1 MKKQVK
7 IAIGAVVVLGFAG
20 LVATRMMKPQEEIQT
35 KGLPAVT
42 LTTATTGDIEQT
54 TSLMGTV
61 QPSDTYYI
69 TPKVAGE
76 LVEIYVQNGQSVE
89 AGAAIAKID
98 NQKQIDAAKSQM
110 EAANASVQA
119 ASQQAAT
126 AQDAVNR
133 MTPLY
138 ESGDISVQ
146 SYNQTANS
154 AKAAASQVK
163 AAQAQASS
171 AKLNYETQVEYS
183 TVTAPAAGV
192 VQNQNMTLH
201 SMVSQSSQLCVI
213 TGMGAKVVKFNVTE
227 DVLQNLTLG
236 QAVTVEKNGTSY
248 TGTITKLSQL
258 VDPQS
263 GLFPVEAML
272 SGADA
277 LSDGSSTKLSL
288 VAAKADHALLVPV
301 DAVYYSGGNPY
312 VYTYENG
319 TVKRVFITTG
329 ISDDQNYEVTDGL
342 DGTEKIVNSWTDD
355 IYDGAEV
362 RIVDENGQV
371 IKDTSSTSVE
381 TTEETGAA
389 NEN

>member
-7 IAIGAVVVLGFAG
+7 LAIGAVIVLGFAG
-20 LVATRMMKPQEEIQT
+20 LVATRMMKPQEEMQT

-42 LTTATTGDIEQT
+42 LTTATEGSIEQT
-54 TSLMGTV
+54 TALMGTV

-89 AGAAIAKID
+89 EGAPIAKID

-154 AKAAASQVK
+154 AKAAASQVDAAK
-163 AAQAQASS
+163 AQAAS
-171 AKLNYETQVEYS
+171 AKLNYETQVEFA

-201 SMVSQSSQLCVI
+201 GMVSQSSQLCVI
-213 TGMGAKVVKFNVTE
+213 TGTGAKVVKFNVTE

-236 QAVTVEKNGTSY
+236 QTVTVEKNGSSY
-248 TGTITKLSQL
+248 SGTVTKLTKL

-263 GLFPVEAML
+263 GLFPVEATL

-319 TVKRVFITTG
+319 LVKRVFITTG
-329 ISDDQNYEVTDGL
+329 ISDDQYYEVTDGL
-342 DGTEKIVNSWTDD
+342 DGTEQIVNSWTDD

-362 RIVDENGQV
+362 RIVDANGQTTE
-371 IKDTSSTSVE
+371 DASTGAE
-381 TTEETGAA
+381 TEETHAA
-389 NEN
+389 D

>member
-7 IAIGAVVVLGFAG
+7 IAIGAVIVLGFAG
-20 LVATRMMKPQEEIQT
+20 LVATRMMKPQEEMQT

-42 LTTATTGDIEQT
+42 LTTATEGGIEQT
-54 TSLMGTV
+54 TALMGTV

-89 AGAAIAKID
+89 EGAPIAKID

-154 AKAAASQVK
+154 AKAAASQVDAAK
-163 AAQAQASS
+163 AQAAS
-171 AKLNYETQVEYS
+171 AKLNYETQVEFA

-201 SMVSQSSQLCVI
+201 GMVSQSSQLCVI
-213 TGMGAKVVKFNVTE
+213 TGTGAKVVKFNVTE

-236 QAVTVEKNGTSY
+236 QTVTVEKNGSSY
-248 TGTITKLSQL
+248 SGTVTKLTKL

-263 GLFPVEAML
+263 GLFPVEATL

-319 TVKRVFITTG
+319 LVKRVFITTG
-329 ISDDQNYEVTDGL
+329 ISDDQYYEVTDGL
-342 DGTEKIVNSWTDD
+342 DGTEQIVNSWTDD

-362 RIVDENGQV
+362 RIVDANGQTTE
-371 IKDTSSTSVE
+371 DASTGAE
-381 TTEETGAA
+381 TEETHAA
-389 NEN
+389 D

>member
-7 IAIGAVVVLGFAG
+7 IAIGAVIVLGFAG
-20 LVATRMMKPQEEIQT
+20 LVATRMMKPQEEMQT

-42 LTTATTGDIEQT
+42 LTTATEGGIEQT
-54 TSLMGTV
+54 TALMGTV

-89 AGAAIAKID
+89 EGAPIAKID

-154 AKAAASQVK
+154 AKAAASQVDAAK
-163 AAQAQASS
+163 AQAAS
-171 AKLNYETQVEYS
+171 AKLNYETQVEFA

-201 SMVSQSSQLCVI
+201 GMVSQSSQLCVI
-213 TGMGAKVVKFNVTE
+213 TGTGAKVVKFNVTE

-236 QAVTVEKNGTSY
+236 QTVTVEKNGSSY
-248 TGTITKLSQL
+248 SGTVTKLTKL

-263 GLFPVEAML
+263 GLFPVEATL

-319 TVKRVFITTG
+319 LVKRVFITTG
-329 ISDDQNYEVTDGL
+329 ISDDQYYEVTDGL
-342 DGTEKIVNSWTDD
+342 DGTEQIVNSWTDD

-362 RIVDENGQV
+362 RIVDANGQT
-371 IKDTSSTSVE
+371 IEDASTGAE
-381 TTEETGAA
+381 TEETHAA
-389 NEN
+389 D

>member
-7 IAIGAVVVLGFAG
+7 IAIGAVIVFGFAG
-20 LVATRMMKPQEEIQT
+20 LVATRMMKPQEEMQT

-42 LTTATTGDIEQT
+42 LTTATEGSIEQT
-54 TSLMGTV
+54 TALMGTV

-89 AGAAIAKID
+89 EGAPIAKID

-154 AKAAASQVK
+154 AKAAASQVDAAK
-163 AAQAQASS
+163 AQAAS
-171 AKLNYETQVEYS
+171 AKLNYETQVEFA

-201 SMVSQSSQLCVI
+201 GMVSQSSQLCVI
-213 TGMGAKVVKFNVTE
+213 TGTGAKVVKFNVTE
-227 DVLQNLTLG
+227 DVLQNLTMG
-236 QAVTVEKNGTSY
+236 QTVTVEKNGTSY
-248 TGTITKLSQL
+248 SGTITKLTKL

-263 GLFPVEAML
+263 GLFPVEATL
-272 SGADA
+272 SGAGA

-319 TVKRVFITTG
+319 LVKRVFITTG
-329 ISDDQNYEVTDGL
+329 ISDDQYYEVTDGL
-342 DGTEKIVNSWTDD
+342 DGTEQIVNSWTDD

-362 RIVDENGQV
+362 RIVDANGQT
-371 IKDTSSTSVE
+371 IEDASTGAE
-381 TTEETGAA
+381 TEETHAA
-389 NEN
+389 D

>member
-1 MKKQVK
+1 MKKQIK

-42 LTTATTGDIEQT
+42 LTTATEGSIEQT

-61 QPSDTYYI
+61 EPSDTYYI

-89 AGAAIAKID
+89 AGAPIAKID
-98 NQKQIDAAKSQM
+98 NQKQIDAAKSQL

-154 AKAAASQVK
+154 AKAAASQVDAAK
-163 AAQAQASS
+163 AQAAS
-171 AKLNYETQVEYS
+171 AKLNYESQVEFA

-201 SMVSQSSQLCVI
+201 GMVSQSSQLCVI
-213 TGMGAKVVKFNVTE
+213 TGTGAKLVKFNVTE

-236 QAVTVEKNGTSY
+236 QTVTVEKNGSSY
-248 TGTITKLSQL
+248 SGTVTKLTKL

-263 GLFPVEAML
+263 GLFPVEATL

-288 VAAKADHALLVPV
+288 VAAKADHSLLVPV

-319 TVKRVFITTG
+319 VVKRVFITTG
-329 ISDDQNYEVTDGL
+329 ISDDQNVEVTDGL
-342 DGTEKIVNSWTDD
+342 DGTEQIVNSWTDD

-362 RIVDENGQV
+362 RIADANGQTTG
-371 IKDTSSTSVE
+371 DTSTGAE
-381 TTEETGAA
+381 TTETSAA
-389 NEN
+389 D

>member
-7 IAIGAVVVLGFAG
+7 IAIGAVIVLGFSG
-20 LVATRMMKPQEEIQT
+20 LVATRMMKPQEEMQT

-42 LTTATTGDIEQT
+42 LTTATEGSIEQT
-54 TSLMGTV
+54 TALMGTV

-89 AGAAIAKID
+89 AGAPIAKID

-154 AKAAASQVK
+154 AKAAASQVDAAK
-163 AAQAQASS
+163 AQAAS
-171 AKLNYETQVEYS
+171 AKLNYETQVEFA

-201 SMVSQSSQLCVI
+201 GMVSQSSQLCVI
-213 TGMGAKVVKFNVTE
+213 TGTGAKVVKFNVTE
-227 DVLQNLTLG
+227 DVLQNLTMG
-236 QAVTVEKNGTSY
+236 QTVTVEKNGTSY
-248 TGTITKLSQL
+248 SGTITKLTKL

-263 GLFPVEAML
+263 GLFPVEATL
-272 SGADA
+272 SGAGA

-319 TVKRVFITTG
+319 LVKRVFITTG
-329 ISDDQNYEVTDGL
+329 ISDDQYYEVTDGL
-342 DGTEKIVNSWTDD
+342 DGTEQIVNSWTDD

-362 RIVDENGQV
+362 RIVDADGQTTE
-371 IKDTSSTSVE
+371 DASTGAE
-381 TTEETGAA
+381 TEETHAA
-389 NEN
+389 D

>member
-7 IAIGAVVVLGFAG
+7 IAIGAVIVLGFAG
-20 LVATRMMKPQEEIQT
+20 LVATRMMKPQEEMQT

-42 LTTATTGDIEQT
+42 LTTATEGSIEQT
-54 TSLMGTV
+54 TALMGTV

-76 LVEIYVQNGQSVE
+76 LVEIYVQNGQSVGE
-89 AGAAIAKID
+89 GAPIAKID

-154 AKAAASQVK
+154 AKAAASQVDAAK
-163 AAQAQASS
+163 AQAAS
-171 AKLNYETQVEYS
+171 AKLNYETQVEFA

-201 SMVSQSSQLCVI
+201 GMVSQSSQLCVI
-213 TGMGAKVVKFNVTE
+213 TGTGAKVVKFNVTE
-227 DVLQNLTLG
+227 DVLQNLTMG
-236 QAVTVEKNGTSY
+236 QTVTVEKNGTSY
-248 TGTITKLSQL
+248 SGTITKLTKL

-263 GLFPVEAML
+263 GLFPVEATL
-272 SGADA
+272 SGAGA

-319 TVKRVFITTG
+319 LVKRVFITTG
-329 ISDDQNYEVTDGL
+329 ISDGQHYEVTDGL
-342 DGTEKIVNSWTDD
+342 DGTEQIVNSWTDD

-362 RIVDENGQV
+362 RIVDADGQTTE
-371 IKDTSSTSVE
+371 DASTGAE
-381 TTEETGAA
+381 TEETHAA
-389 NEN
+389 D

>member
-7 IAIGAVVVLGFAG
+7 IAIGAVIVLGFAG
-20 LVATRMMKPQEEIQT
+20 LVATRMMKPQEEMQT

-42 LTTATTGDIEQT
+42 LTTATEGSIEQT
-54 TSLMGTV
+54 TALMGTV

-89 AGAAIAKID
+89 EGAPIAKID

-154 AKAAASQVK
+154 AKAAASQVDAAK
-163 AAQAQASS
+163 AQAAS
-171 AKLNYETQVEYS
+171 AKLNYETQVEFA

-201 SMVSQSSQLCVI
+201 GMVSQSSQLCVI
-213 TGMGAKVVKFNVTE
+213 TGTGAKVVKFNATE
-227 DVLQNLTLG
+227 DVLQNLTMG
-236 QAVTVEKNGTSY
+236 QTVTVEKNGTSY
-248 TGTITKLSQL
+248 SGTITKLTKL

-263 GLFPVEAML
+263 GLFPVEATL

-319 TVKRVFITTG
+319 LVKRVFITTG
-329 ISDDQNYEVTDGL
+329 ISDDQYYEVTDGL
-342 DGTEKIVNSWTDD
+342 DGTEQIVNSWTDD

-362 RIVDENGQV
+362 RIMNADGQ
-371 IKDTSSTSVE
+371 TTEGASTGAE
-381 TTEETGAA
+381 TEETHAA
-389 NEN
+389 D

>member
-1 MKKQVK
+1 MKKQIK

-42 LTTATTGDIEQT
+42 LTTATEGSIEQT

-89 AGAAIAKID
+89 AGAPIAKID

-119 ASQQAAT
+119 ASQQSAT

-154 AKAAASQVK
+154 AKAAASQVDAAK
-163 AAQAQASS
+163 AQAAS
-171 AKLNYETQVEYS
+171 AKLNYESQVEFA

-201 SMVSQSSQLCVI
+201 GMVSQSSQLCVI
-213 TGMGAKVVKFNVTE
+213 TGTGAKVVKFNVTE
-227 DVLQNLTLG
+227 EVLQNLTLG
-236 QAVTVEKNGTSY
+236 QTVTVEKNGSSY
-248 TGTITKLSQL
+248 SGTVTKLTKL

-263 GLFPVEAML
+263 GLFPVEATL

-288 VAAKADHALLVPV
+288 VAAKADHTLLVPV

-319 TVKRVFITTG
+319 VVKRVFITTG
-329 ISDDQNYEVTDGL
+329 ISDDQNVEVTDGL
-342 DGTEKIVNSWTDD
+342 DGTEQIVNSWTDD

-362 RIVDENGQV
+362 RIADANGQTTG
-371 IKDTSSTSVE
+371 DTSADAE
-381 TTEETGAA
+381 TTETSAA
-389 NEN
+389 N

>member
-7 IAIGAVVVLGFAG
+7 IAIGAVIVLGFAG
-20 LVATRMMKPQEEIQT
+20 LVATRMLKPQEEIQT

-42 LTTATTGDIEQT
+42 LTTATEGSIEQT
-54 TSLMGTV
+54 TALMGTV

-89 AGAAIAKID
+89 EGAPIAKID

-154 AKAAASQVK
+154 AKAAASQVDAAK
-163 AAQAQASS
+163 AQAAS
-171 AKLNYETQVEYS
+171 AKLNYETQVEFA

-201 SMVSQSSQLCVI
+201 GMVSQSSQLCVI
-213 TGMGAKVVKFNVTE
+213 TGTGAKVVKFNVTE
-227 DVLQNLTLG
+227 DVLQNLTMG
-236 QAVTVEKNGTSY
+236 QTVTVEKNGTSY
-248 TGTITKLSQL
+248 SGTITKLTKL

-263 GLFPVEAML
+263 GLFPVEATL
-272 SGADA
+272 SGAEA

-319 TVKRVFITTG
+319 LVKRVFITTG
-329 ISDDQNYEVTDGL
+329 ISDDQHYEVTDGL
-342 DGTEKIVNSWTDD
+342 DGTEQIVNSWTDD

-362 RIVDENGQV
+362 RIVDENGLT
-371 IKDTSSTSVE
+371 IEAASSTDTE
-381 TTEETGAA
+381 TTETSAA
-389 NEN
+389 D

>member
-7 IAIGAVVVLGFAG
+7 IAIGAVIVLGFAG
-20 LVATRMMKPQEEIQT
+20 LVATRMMKPQEEMQT

-42 LTTATTGDIEQT
+42 LTTATEGSIEQT
-54 TSLMGTV
+54 TALMGTV

-89 AGAAIAKID
+89 EGAPIAKID

-154 AKAAASQVK
+154 AKAAASQVDAAK
-163 AAQAQASS
+163 AQAAS
-171 AKLNYETQVEYS
+171 AKLNYETQVEFA

-201 SMVSQSSQLCVI
+201 GMVSQSSQLCVI
-213 TGMGAKVVKFNVTE
+213 TGTGAKVVKFNVTE
-227 DVLQNLTLG
+227 DVLQNLTMG
-236 QAVTVEKNGTSY
+236 QTVTVEKNGTSY
-248 TGTITKLSQL
+248 SGTITKLTKL

-263 GLFPVEAML
+263 GLFPVEATL
-272 SGADA
+272 SGAGA

-319 TVKRVFITTG
+319 LVKRVFITTG
-329 ISDDQNYEVTDGL
+329 ISDDQYYEVTDGL
-342 DGTEKIVNSWTDD
+342 DGTEQIVNSWTDD

-362 RIVDENGQV
+362 RIVDADGQTTE
-371 IKDTSSTSVE
+371 DASTGAE
-381 TTEETGAA
+381 TEETHAA
-389 NEN
+389 D

>member
-1 MKKQVK
+1 MKKQIK

-35 KGLPAVT
+35 KGLSAVT
-42 LTTATTGDIEQT
+42 LTTATEGSIEQT

-89 AGAAIAKID
+89 EGAPIAKID

-154 AKAAASQVK
+154 AKAAASQVDAAK
-163 AAQAQASS
+163 AQAAS
-171 AKLNYETQVEYS
+171 AKLNYESQVEFA

-201 SMVSQSSQLCVI
+201 GMVSQSSQLCVI
-213 TGMGAKVVKFNVTE
+213 TGTGAKVVKFNVTE
-227 DVLQNLTLG
+227 DVLQNLTMG
-236 QAVTVEKNGTSY
+236 QTVTVEKNGSSY
-248 TGTITKLSQL
+248 SGTVTKLTKL

-263 GLFPVEAML
+263 GLFPVEATL

-288 VAAKADHALLVPV
+288 VAAQADHALLVPV

-312 VYTYENG
+312 VYTYADG
-319 TVKRVFITTG
+319 VVKRVFITTG
-329 ISDDQNYEVTDGL
+329 ISDDQYYEVTGGL
-342 DGTEKIVNSWTDD
+342 DGTEQIVNSWTDD

-362 RIVDENGQV
+362 RIADANGQTTG
-371 IKDTSSTSVE
+371 DTSADAE
-381 TTEETGAA
+381 TTETSAA
-389 NEN
+389 N

>member
-7 IAIGAVVVLGFAG
+7 IAIGAVIVLGFAG
-20 LVATRMMKPQEEIQT
+20 LVATRMMKPQEEMQT

-42 LTTATTGDIEQT
+42 LTTATEGSIEQT
-54 TSLMGTV
+54 TALMGTV

-89 AGAAIAKID
+89 EGAPIAKID
-98 NQKQIDAAKSQM
+98 NQKQIDAAKAQM

-154 AKAAASQVK
+154 AKAAASQVDAAK
-163 AAQAQASS
+163 AQAAS
-171 AKLNYETQVEYS
+171 ATLNYESQVEFA

-201 SMVSQSSQLCVI
+201 GMVSQSSQLCVI
-213 TGMGAKVVKFNVTE
+213 TGTGAKVVKFNVTE

-236 QAVTVEKNGTSY
+236 QTVTVEKNGSSY
-248 TGTITKLSQL
+248 SGTVTKLTKL

-263 GLFPVEAML
+263 GLFPVEATL
-272 SGADA
+272 SGAGA

-319 TVKRVFITTG
+319 VVKRVFITTG
-329 ISDDQNYEVTDGL
+329 ISDDQYYEVTDGL
-342 DGTEKIVNSWTDD
+342 DGTEQIVNSWTDD

-362 RIVDENGQV
+362 RIVDENGQT
-371 IKDTSSTSVE
+371 IEAASSTDTE
-381 TTEETGAA
+381 TTETSAA
-389 NEN
+389 D

>member
-7 IAIGAVVVLGFAG
+7 IAIGAVIVLGFAG
-20 LVATRMMKPQEEIQT
+20 LVATRMMKPQEEMQT

-42 LTTATTGDIEQT
+42 LTTATEGSIEQT
-54 TSLMGTV
+54 TALMGTV

-89 AGAAIAKID
+89 EGAPIAKID

-154 AKAAASQVK
+154 AKAAASQVDAAK
-163 AAQAQASS
+163 AQAAS
-171 AKLNYETQVEYS
+171 AKLNYETQVEFA

-201 SMVSQSSQLCVI
+201 GMVSQSSQLCVI
-213 TGMGAKVVKFNVTE
+213 TGTGAKVVKFNVTE
-227 DVLQNLTLG
+227 DVLQNLTMG
-236 QAVTVEKNGTSY
+236 QTVTVEKNGTSY
-248 TGTITKLSQL
+248 SGTITKLTKL

-263 GLFPVEAML
+263 GLFPVEATL
-272 SGADA
+272 AGADA
-277 LSDGSSTKLSL
+277 LSDGCSTKLSL

-319 TVKRVFITTG
+319 VVKRVFITIG
-329 ISDDQNYEVTDGL
+329 ISDDQHYEVTGGL
-342 DGTEKIVNSWTDD
+342 DGTEQIVNSWTDD

-362 RIVDENGQV
+362 RIADEDGQTTE
-371 IKDTSSTSVE
+371 DASADAE
-381 TTEETGAA
+381 TTATSAA
-389 NEN
+389 D

>member
-1 MKKQVK
+1 MKKQLK

-42 LTTATTGDIEQT
+42 LTTATEGSIEQT

-61 QPSDTYYI
+61 EPSDTYYI

-89 AGAAIAKID
+89 AGAPIAKID
-98 NQKQIDAAKSQM
+98 NQKQIDAAKSQL

-154 AKAAASQVK
+154 AKAAASQVDAAK
-163 AAQAQASS
+163 AQAAS
-171 AKLNYETQVEYS
+171 AKLNYESQVEFA

-201 SMVSQSSQLCVI
+201 GMVSQSSQLCVI
-213 TGMGAKVVKFNVTE
+213 TGTGAKVVKFNVTE

-236 QAVTVEKNGTSY
+236 QTVTVEKNGSSY
-248 TGTITKLSQL
+248 SGTVTKLTKL

-263 GLFPVEAML
+263 GLFPVEATL

-288 VAAKADHALLVPV
+288 VAAKADHTLLVPV

-319 TVKRVFITTG
+319 TVKCVFITTG
-329 ISDDQNYEVTDGL
+329 ISDDQNVEVTDGL
-342 DGTEKIVNSWTDD
+342 DGTEQIVNSWTDD

-362 RIVDENGQV
+362 RIADANGQTTV
-371 IKDTSSTSVE
+371 DASTGAE
-381 TTEETGAA
+381 TTETSAADET
-389 NEN
+389 

>member
-42 LTTATTGDIEQT
+42 LTTATEGSIEQT

-61 QPSDTYYI
+61 EPSDTYYI

-89 AGAAIAKID
+89 AGAPIAKID

-154 AKAAASQVK
+154 AKAAASQVDAAK
-163 AAQAQASS
+163 AQAAS
-171 AKLNYETQVEYS
+171 AKLNYETQVEFA

-201 SMVSQSSQLCVI
+201 GMVSQSSQLCVI
-213 TGMGAKVVKFNVTE
+213 TGTGAKLVKFNVTE

-236 QAVTVEKNGTSY
+236 QTVTVEKNGSSY
-248 TGTITKLSQL
+248 SGTVTKLTKL

-263 GLFPVEAML
+263 GLFPVEATL

-288 VAAKADHALLVPV
+288 VAAKADHTLLVPV

-319 TVKRVFITTG
+319 VVKRVFITTG

-342 DGTEKIVNSWTDD
+342 DGTEQIVNSWTDD

-362 RIVDENGQV
+362 RIADADSQTSGDAST
-371 IKDTSSTSVE
+371 DTA
-381 TTEETGAA
+381 TTETSAA
-389 NEN
+389 D

>member
-7 IAIGAVVVLGFAG
+7 IAIAAVIVLGFAG
-20 LVATRMMKPQEEIQT
+20 LVATRMMKPQEEMQT

-42 LTTATTGDIEQT
+42 LTTATEGSIEQT
-54 TSLMGTV
+54 TALMGTV

-89 AGAAIAKID
+89 EGAPIAKID

-154 AKAAASQVK
+154 AKAAASQVDAAK
-163 AAQAQASS
+163 AQAAS
-171 AKLNYETQVEYS
+171 AKLNYETQVEFA

-201 SMVSQSSQLCVI
+201 GMVSQSSQLCVI
-213 TGMGAKVVKFNVTE
+213 TGTGAKVVKFNVTE
-227 DVLQNLTLG
+227 DVLQNLTMG
-236 QAVTVEKNGTSY
+236 QTVTVEKNGTSY
-248 TGTITKLSQL
+248 SGTITNLTKL

-263 GLFPVEAML
+263 GLFPVEATL
-272 SGADA
+272 SGAGA

-319 TVKRVFITTG
+319 LVKRVFITTG
-329 ISDDQNYEVTDGL
+329 ISDDQYYEVTDGL
-342 DGTEKIVNSWTDD
+342 DGTEQIVNSWTDD

-362 RIVDENGQV
+362 RIVDADGQTTENA
-371 IKDTSSTSVE
+371 STGAE
-381 TTEETGAA
+381 TEETHAA
-389 NEN
+389 D

>member
-1 MKKQVK
+1 MKKQIK

-42 LTTATTGDIEQT
+42 LTTATEGSIEQT

-61 QPSDTYYI
+61 EPSDTYYI

-89 AGAAIAKID
+89 AGAPIAKID
-98 NQKQIDAAKSQM
+98 NQKQIDAAKSQL

-154 AKAAASQVK
+154 AKAAASQVDAAK
-163 AAQAQASS
+163 AQAAS
-171 AKLNYETQVEYS
+171 AKLNYETQVEFA

-201 SMVSQSSQLCVI
+201 GMVSQSSQLCVI
-213 TGMGAKVVKFNVTE
+213 TGTGAKLVKFNVTE
-227 DVLQNLTLG
+227 DILQNLTLG
-236 QAVTVEKNGTSY
+236 QTVTVEKNGSSY
-248 TGTITKLSQL
+248 SGTVTKLTKL

-263 GLFPVEAML
+263 GLFPVEATL

-288 VAAKADHALLVPV
+288 VAAKADHTLLVPV
-301 DAVYYSGGNPY
+301 NAVYYSGGNPY

-319 TVKRVFITTG
+319 VVKRVFITTG
-329 ISDDQNYEVTDGL
+329 ISDDQNVEVTDGL
-342 DGTEKIVNSWTDD
+342 DGTEQIVNSWTDD

-362 RIVDENGQV
+362 RIADANGQTTG
-371 IKDTSSTSVE
+371 DTSTDTE
-381 TTEETGAA
+381 TTETSAA
-389 NEN
+389 D

>member
-1 MKKQVK
+1 MKKQIK

-42 LTTATTGDIEQT
+42 LTTATEGSIEQT

-61 QPSDTYYI
+61 EPSDTYYI

-89 AGAAIAKID
+89 AGAPIAKID
-98 NQKQIDAAKSQM
+98 NQKQIDAAKSQL

-154 AKAAASQVK
+154 AKAAASQVDAAK
-163 AAQAQASS
+163 AQAAS
-171 AKLNYETQVEYS
+171 AKLNYETQMEFA

-201 SMVSQSSQLCVI
+201 GMVSQSSQLCVI
-213 TGMGAKVVKFNVTE
+213 TGTGAKIVKFNVTE

-236 QAVTVEKNGTSY
+236 QTVTVEKNGSSY
-248 TGTITKLSQL
+248 SGTVTKLTKL

-263 GLFPVEAML
+263 GLFPVEATL
-272 SGADA
+272 SGADV

-288 VAAKADHALLVPV
+288 VAAKADHTLLVPV

-319 TVKRVFITTG
+319 VVKRVFITTG
-329 ISDDQNYEVTDGL
+329 ISDDQNVEVTDGL
-342 DGTEKIVNSWTDD
+342 DGTEQIVNSWTDD

-362 RIVDENGQV
+362 RIADADGQ
-371 IKDTSSTSVE
+371 TTGEASTE
-381 TTEETGAA
+381 AATTETSAA
-389 NEN
+389 D

>member
-7 IAIGAVVVLGFAG
+7 IAIAAVVVLGFAG
-20 LVATRMMKPQEEIQT
+20 LVATRMMKPQEEMQT

-42 LTTATTGDIEQT
+42 LTTATEGSIEQT
-54 TSLMGTV
+54 TALMGTV

-89 AGAAIAKID
+89 EGAPIAKID

-154 AKAAASQVK
+154 AKAAASQVDAAK
-163 AAQAQASS
+163 AQAAS
-171 AKLNYETQVEYS
+171 AKLNYESQVEFA

-201 SMVSQSSQLCVI
+201 GMVSQSSQLCVI
-213 TGMGAKVVKFNVTE
+213 TGTGAKVVKFNVTE
-227 DVLQNLTLG
+227 DVLQNLTMG
-236 QAVTVEKNGTSY
+236 QTVTVEKNGTSY
-248 TGTITKLSQL
+248 SGTITKLTKL

-263 GLFPVEAML
+263 GLFPVEATL
-272 SGADA
+272 SGAEA

-319 TVKRVFITTG
+319 LVKRVFITTG
-329 ISDDQNYEVTDGL
+329 ISDDQYYEVTDGL
-342 DGTEKIVNSWTDD
+342 DGTEQIVNSWTDD

-362 RIVDENGQV
+362 RIVDADGQTTE
-371 IKDTSSTSVE
+371 DASTGAE
-381 TTEETGAA
+381 TEETHAA
-389 NEN
+389 D

>member
-7 IAIGAVVVLGFAG
+7 IAIAAVIVLGFAG
-20 LVATRMMKPQEEIQT
+20 LVATRMMKPQEEMQT

-42 LTTATTGDIEQT
+42 LTTATEGSIEQT
-54 TSLMGTV
+54 TALMGTV

-89 AGAAIAKID
+89 EGEPIAKID

-154 AKAAASQVK
+154 AKAAASQVDAAK
-163 AAQAQASS
+163 AQAAS
-171 AKLNYETQVEYS
+171 AKLNYETQVEFA

-201 SMVSQSSQLCVI
+201 GMVSQSSQLCVI
-213 TGMGAKVVKFNVTE
+213 TGTGAKVVKFNVTE
-227 DVLQNLTLG
+227 DVLQNLTMG
-236 QAVTVEKNGTSY
+236 QTVTVEKNGTSY
-248 TGTITKLSQL
+248 SGTITKLTKLVNDLIGGLLQL
-258 VDPQS
+258 VIVRRGDDRRVGIVRS
-263 GLFPVEAML
+263 RHRRHHTVGLHGDDRVLRAIEGLPPFVRLFLRGHAAVL
-272 SGADA
+272 
-277 LSDGSSTKLSL
+277 LQVRRHT
-288 VAAKADHALLVPV
+288 VAATAHHGHHA
-301 DAVYYSGGNPY
+301 
-312 VYTYENG
+312 
-319 TVKRVFITTG
+319 
-329 ISDDQNYEVTDGL
+329 
-342 DGTEKIVNSWTDD
+342 
-355 IYDGAEV
+355 
-362 RIVDENGQV
+362 
-371 IKDTSSTSVE
+371 
-381 TTEETGAA
+381 
-389 NEN
+389 

>member
-7 IAIGAVVVLGFAG
+7 IAIGAVIVFGFAG
-20 LVATRMMKPQEEIQT
+20 LVATRMMKPQEEMQT

-42 LTTATTGDIEQT
+42 LTTATEGSIEQT
-54 TSLMGTV
+54 TALMGTV

-76 LVEIYVQNGQSVE
+76 LVEIYVQNGQTVE
-89 AGAAIAKID
+89 EGAPIAKID

-154 AKAAASQVK
+154 AKAAASQVDAAK
-163 AAQAQASS
+163 AQAAS
-171 AKLNYETQVEYS
+171 AKLNYETQVEFA

-201 SMVSQSSQLCVI
+201 GMVSQSSQLCVI
-213 TGMGAKVVKFNVTE
+213 TGTGAKVVKFNVTE
-227 DVLQNLTLG
+227 DVLQNLTMG
-236 QAVTVEKNGTSY
+236 QTVTVEKNGTSY
-248 TGTITKLSQL
+248 SGTITKLTKL

-263 GLFPVEAML
+263 GLFPVEATI
-272 SGADA
+272 SGAGA

-319 TVKRVFITTG
+319 LVKRVFITTG
-329 ISDDQNYEVTDGL
+329 ISDDQYYEVTDGL
-342 DGTEKIVNSWTDD
+342 DGTEQIVNSWTDD

-362 RIVDENGQV
+362 RIVDANGQT
-371 IKDTSSTSVE
+371 IEDASTGAE
-381 TTEETGAA
+381 TEETHAA
-389 NEN
+389 D

>member
-7 IAIGAVVVLGFAG
+7 IAIAAVIVLGFAG
-20 LVATRMMKPQEEIQT
+20 LVATRMMKPQEEMQT

-42 LTTATTGDIEQT
+42 LTTATEGSIEQT
-54 TSLMGTV
+54 TALMGTV

-76 LVEIYVQNGQSVE
+76 LVEIYVQNGKSVE
-89 AGAAIAKID
+89 EGAPIAKID

-154 AKAAASQVK
+154 AKAAASQVDAAK
-163 AAQAQASS
+163 AQAAS
-171 AKLNYETQVEYS
+171 AKLNYETQVEFA

-201 SMVSQSSQLCVI
+201 GMVSQSSQLCVI
-213 TGMGAKVVKFNVTE
+213 TGTGAKVVKFNVTE
-227 DVLQNLTLG
+227 DVLQNLTMG
-236 QAVTVEKNGTSY
+236 QTVTVEKNGTSY
-248 TGTITKLSQL
+248 SGTITKLTKL

-263 GLFPVEAML
+263 GLFPVEATL
-272 SGADA
+272 SGAGA

-319 TVKRVFITTG
+319 LVKRVFITTG
-329 ISDDQNYEVTDGL
+329 ISDDQYYEVTDGL
-342 DGTEKIVNSWTDD
+342 DGTEQIVNSWTDD

-362 RIVDENGQV
+362 RIVDADGQTTE
-371 IKDTSSTSVE
+371 DASTGAE
-381 TTEETGAA
+381 TEETHAA
-389 NEN
+389 D

>member
-1 MKKQVK
+1 MKKQIK

-42 LTTATTGDIEQT
+42 LTMATEGSIEQT

-61 QPSDTYYI
+61 EPSDTYYI

-89 AGAAIAKID
+89 AGAPIAKID

-154 AKAAASQVK
+154 AKAAASQVDAAK
-163 AAQAQASS
+163 AQAAS
-171 AKLNYETQVEYS
+171 AKLNYETQVEFA

-201 SMVSQSSQLCVI
+201 GMVSQSSQLCVI
-213 TGMGAKVVKFNVTE
+213 TGTGAKVVKFNVTE

-236 QAVTVEKNGTSY
+236 QTVTVEKNGSSY
-248 TGTITKLSQL
+248 SGTVTKLTKL

-263 GLFPVEAML
+263 GLFPVEATL

-288 VAAKADHALLVPV
+288 VAAKADHTLLVPV

-319 TVKRVFITTG
+319 VVKRVFITTG
-329 ISDDQNYEVTDGL
+329 ISDDQKVEVTDGL
-342 DGTEKIVNSWTDD
+342 DGTEQIVNSWTDD

-362 RIVDENGQV
+362 RIADANGQTTG
-371 IKDTSSTSVE
+371 DTSTGAE
-381 TTEETGAA
+381 TTETSAA
-389 NEN
+389 D

>member
-7 IAIGAVVVLGFAG
+7 IAIGAVIVLGFAG

-42 LTTATTGDIEQT
+42 LTTATEGSIEQT

-61 QPSDTYYI
+61 EPSDTYYI

-89 AGAAIAKID
+89 AGAPIAKID
-98 NQKQIDAAKSQM
+98 NQKQIDAAKSQL

-154 AKAAASQVK
+154 AKAAASQVDAAK
-163 AAQAQASS
+163 AQAAS
-171 AKLNYETQVEYS
+171 AKLNYETQVEFA

-201 SMVSQSSQLCVI
+201 GMVSQSSQLCVI
-213 TGMGAKVVKFNVTE
+213 TGTGAKVVKFNVTE

-236 QAVTVEKNGTSY
+236 QIVTVEKNGSSY
-248 TGTITKLSQL
+248 SGTVTKLTKL

-263 GLFPVEAML
+263 GLFPVEATL

-288 VAAKADHALLVPV
+288 VAAKADHTLLVPV

-319 TVKRVFITTG
+319 VVKRVFITTG
-329 ISDDQNYEVTDGL
+329 ISDDQNVEVTDGL
-342 DGTEKIVNSWTDD
+342 DGTEQIVNSWTDD

-362 RIVDENGQV
+362 RIADANGQ
-371 IKDTSSTSVE
+371 TSGDAS
-381 TTEETGAA
+381 TGAA
-389 NEN
+389 TTETSAAD

>member
-7 IAIGAVVVLGFAG
+7 IAIGAVIVFGFAG
-20 LVATRMMKPQEEIQT
+20 LVATRMMKPQEEMQT

-42 LTTATTGDIEQT
+42 LTTATEGSIEQT
-54 TSLMGTV
+54 TALMGTV

-89 AGAAIAKID
+89 EGAPIAKID

-154 AKAAASQVK
+154 AKAAASQVDAAK
-163 AAQAQASS
+163 AQAAS
-171 AKLNYETQVEYS
+171 AKLNYETQVEFA

-201 SMVSQSSQLCVI
+201 GMVSQSSQLCVI
-213 TGMGAKVVKFNVTE
+213 TGTGAKVVKFNVTE
-227 DVLQNLTLG
+227 DVLQNLTMG
-236 QAVTVEKNGTSY
+236 QTVTVEKNGTSY
-248 TGTITKLSQL
+248 SGTITKLTKL

-263 GLFPVEAML
+263 GLFPVEATL
-272 SGADA
+272 SGAGA

-319 TVKRVFITTG
+319 LVKRVFITTG
-329 ISDDQNYEVTDGL
+329 ISDDQYYEVTDGL
-342 DGTEKIVNSWTDD
+342 DGTEQIVNSWTDD

-362 RIVDENGQV
+362 RIVDANGQTTE
-371 IKDTSSTSVE
+371 DASTGAE
-381 TTEETGAA
+381 TEETHAA
-389 NEN
+389 D

>member
-7 IAIGAVVVLGFAG
+7 IAIGAVIVLGFAG

-42 LTTATTGDIEQT
+42 LTTATEGSIEQM

-89 AGAAIAKID
+89 AGAPIAKID
-98 NQKQIDAAKSQM
+98 NQKQIDAAKSQL

-154 AKAAASQVK
+154 AKAAASQVDAAK
-163 AAQAQASS
+163 AQAAS
-171 AKLNYETQVEYS
+171 AKLNYETQVEFA

-201 SMVSQSSQLCVI
+201 GMVSQSSQLCVI
-213 TGMGAKVVKFNVTE
+213 TGTGAKVVKFNVTE
-227 DVLQNLTLG
+227 EVLQNLTLG
-236 QAVTVEKNGTSY
+236 QTVTVEKNGSSY
-248 TGTITKLSQL
+248 SGTVTKLTKL

-263 GLFPVEAML
+263 GLFPVEATL
-272 SGADA
+272 AGADA

-288 VAAKADHALLVPV
+288 VAAKADHSLLVPV

-319 TVKRVFITTG
+319 VVKRVFITTG
-329 ISDDQNYEVTDGL
+329 ISDDQNVEVTDGL
-342 DGTEKIVNSWTDD
+342 DGTEQIVNSWTDD

-362 RIVDENGQV
+362 RIADENGQA
-371 IKDTSSTSVE
+371 SGGASTGAE
-381 TTEETGAA
+381 TTETSAA
-389 NEN
+389 D

>member
-7 IAIGAVVVLGFAG
+7 IAIAAVVVLGFAG
-20 LVATRMMKPQEEIQT
+20 LVATRMMKPQEEMQT

-42 LTTATTGDIEQT
+42 LTTATEGNIEQT

-154 AKAAASQVK
+154 AKAAASQVDAAK
-163 AAQAQASS
+163 AQAAS
-171 AKLNYETQVEYS
+171 AKLNYETQVEFA

-201 SMVSQSSQLCVI
+201 GMVSQSSQLCVI
-213 TGMGAKVVKFNVTE
+213 TGTGAKVVKFNVTE
-227 DVLQNLTLG
+227 EVLQNLTLG
-236 QAVTVEKNGTSY
+236 QTVTVEKSGSSYSGTV
-248 TGTITKLSQL
+248 TKLSQL

-263 GLFPVEAML
+263 GLFPVEATL

-342 DGTEKIVNSWTDD
+342 DGTEQIVNSWTDD

-362 RIVDENGQV
+362 RIVDENGQT
-371 IKDTSSTSVE
+371 IEDASTTDAAATETS
-381 TTEETGAA
+381 AA
-389 NEN
+389 D

>member
-7 IAIGAVVVLGFAG
+7 IAIGAVIVLGFAG
-20 LVATRMMKPQEEIQT
+20 LVATRMMKPQEEMQT

-42 LTTATTGDIEQT
+42 LTTATEGSIEQT
-54 TSLMGTV
+54 TALMGTV

-89 AGAAIAKID
+89 EGAPIAKID

-154 AKAAASQVK
+154 AKAAASQVDAAK
-163 AAQAQASS
+163 AQAAS
-171 AKLNYETQVEYS
+171 AKLNYETQVEFA

-201 SMVSQSSQLCVI
+201 GLVPQSSQLCVI
-213 TGMGAKVVKFNVTE
+213 TGTGAKVVKFNVTE

-236 QAVTVEKNGTSY
+236 QTVTVEKNGSSY
-248 TGTITKLSQL
+248 SGTVTKLTKL

-263 GLFPVEAML
+263 GLFPVEATL

-319 TVKRVFITTG
+319 LVKRVFITTG
-329 ISDDQNYEVTDGL
+329 ISDDQYYEVTDGL
-342 DGTEKIVNSWTDD
+342 DGTEQIVNSWTDD

-362 RIVDENGQV
+362 RIVDANGQT
-371 IKDTSSTSVE
+371 IEDASTGAE
-381 TTEETGAA
+381 TEETHAA
-389 NEN
+389 D

>member
-7 IAIGAVVVLGFAG
+7 IAIGAVIVLGFAG
-20 LVATRMMKPQEEIQT
+20 LVATRMMKPQEEMQT

-42 LTTATTGDIEQT
+42 LTTATEGSIEQT
-54 TSLMGTV
+54 TALMGTV

-89 AGAAIAKID
+89 EGAPIAKID

-154 AKAAASQVK
+154 AKAAASQVDAAK
-163 AAQAQASS
+163 AQAAS
-171 AKLNYETQVEYS
+171 AKLNYETQVEFA

-201 SMVSQSSQLCVI
+201 GMVSQSSQLCVI
-213 TGMGAKVVKFNVTE
+213 TGTGAKVVKFNVTE

-236 QAVTVEKNGTSY
+236 QTVTVEKNGSSY
-248 TGTITKLSQL
+248 SGTVTKLTKL

-263 GLFPVEAML
+263 GLFPVEATL

-319 TVKRVFITTG
+319 LVKRVFITTG
-329 ISDDQNYEVTDGL
+329 ISDDQYYEVTDGL
-342 DGTEKIVNSWTDD
+342 DGTEQIVNSWTDD

-362 RIVDENGQV
+362 RIVDANGQTTE
-371 IKDTSSTSVE
+371 DASTGAE
-381 TTEETGAA
+381 TEETHAA
-389 NEN
+389 D

>member
-1 MKKQVK
+1 MKKQIK

-42 LTTATTGDIEQT
+42 LTTATEGSIEQT

-61 QPSDTYYI
+61 EPSDTYYI

-89 AGAAIAKID
+89 AGAPIAKID
-98 NQKQIDAAKSQM
+98 NQKQIDAAKSQL

-154 AKAAASQVK
+154 AKAAASQVDAAK
-163 AAQAQASS
+163 AQAAS
-171 AKLNYETQVEYS
+171 AKLNYESQVEFA

-201 SMVSQSSQLCVI
+201 GMVSQSSQLCVI
-213 TGMGAKVVKFNVTE
+213 TGTGAKVVKFNVTE

-236 QAVTVEKNGTSY
+236 QTVTVEKNGSSY
-248 TGTITKLSQL
+248 SGTVTKLTKL

-263 GLFPVEAML
+263 GLFPVEATL

-288 VAAKADHALLVPV
+288 VAAKADHTLLVPV

-319 TVKRVFITTG
+319 VVKRVFITTG
-329 ISDDQNYEVTDGL
+329 ISDDQNVEVTDGL
-342 DGTEKIVNSWTDD
+342 DGTEQIVNSWTDD

-362 RIVDENGQV
+362 RIADANSQTTG
-371 IKDTSSTSVE
+371 DTSTDAE
-381 TTEETGAA
+381 TTETSAA
-389 NEN
+389 D

>member
-1 MKKQVK
+1 MKKQIK

-20 LVATRMMKPQEEIQT
+20 LVATRMLKPQEEIQT
-35 KGLPAVT
+35 KGLPTVT
-42 LTTATTGDIEQT
+42 LTTATEGSIEQT

-89 AGAAIAKID
+89 AGAPIAKID
-98 NQKQIDAAKSQM
+98 NQKQIDAAKSQL

-154 AKAAASQVK
+154 AKAAASQVDAAK
-163 AAQAQASS
+163 AQAAS
-171 AKLNYETQVEYS
+171 AKLNYESQVEFA

-201 SMVSQSSQLCVI
+201 GMVSQSSQLCVI
-213 TGMGAKVVKFNVTE
+213 TGTGAKVVKFNVTE

-236 QAVTVEKNGTSY
+236 QTVTVEKNGSSY
-248 TGTITKLSQL
+248 SGTVTKLTKL

-263 GLFPVEAML
+263 GLFPVEATL

-288 VAAKADHALLVPV
+288 VAAKADHTLLVPV

-319 TVKRVFITTG
+319 VVKRVFITTG
-329 ISDDQNYEVTDGL
+329 ISDDQNVEVTDGL
-342 DGTEKIVNSWTDD
+342 DGTEQIVNSWTDD

-362 RIVDENGQV
+362 RIADANGQTTG
-371 IKDTSSTSVE
+371 DTSTDAA
-381 TTEETGAA
+381 TTETSAA
-389 NEN
+389 D

>member
-7 IAIGAVVVLGFAG
+7 IAIGAVIVLGFAG
-20 LVATRMMKPQEEIQT
+20 LVATRMMKPQEEMQT

-42 LTTATTGDIEQT
+42 LTTATEGNIEQT
-54 TSLMGTV
+54 TALMGTV

-89 AGAAIAKID
+89 EGAPIAKID

-154 AKAAASQVK
+154 AKAAASQVDAAK
-163 AAQAQASS
+163 AQAAS
-171 AKLNYETQVEYS
+171 AKLNYETQVEFA

-201 SMVSQSSQLCVI
+201 GMVSQSSQLCVI
-213 TGMGAKVVKFNVTE
+213 TGTGAKVVKFNVTE

-236 QAVTVEKNGTSY
+236 QTVTVEKNGSSY
-248 TGTITKLSQL
+248 SGTVTKLTKL

-263 GLFPVEAML
+263 GLFPVEATL

-319 TVKRVFITTG
+319 LVKRVFITTG
-329 ISDDQNYEVTDGL
+329 ISDDQYYEVTDGL
-342 DGTEKIVNSWTDD
+342 DGTEQIVNSWTDD

-362 RIVDENGQV
+362 RIVDANGQT
-371 IKDTSSTSVE
+371 IEDASTGAE
-381 TTEETGAA
+381 TEETHAA
-389 NEN
+389 D

>member
-7 IAIGAVVVLGFAG
+7 IAIGAVIVLGFAG
-20 LVATRMMKPQEEIQT
+20 LVATRMMKPQEEMQT

-42 LTTATTGDIEQT
+42 LTTATEGSIEQT
-54 TSLMGTV
+54 TALMGTV

-89 AGAAIAKID
+89 EGAPIAKID

-154 AKAAASQVK
+154 AKAAASQVDAAK
-163 AAQAQASS
+163 AQAAS
-171 AKLNYETQVEYS
+171 AKLNYETQVEFA
-183 TVTAPAAGV
+183 TVTAPAAGA

-201 SMVSQSSQLCVI
+201 GMVSQSSQLCVI
-213 TGMGAKVVKFNVTE
+213 TGTGAKVVKFNVTE

-236 QAVTVEKNGTSY
+236 QTVTVEKNGSSY
-248 TGTITKLSQL
+248 SGTVTKLTKL

-263 GLFPVEAML
+263 GLFPVEATL

-319 TVKRVFITTG
+319 LVKRVFITTG
-329 ISDDQNYEVTDGL
+329 ISDDQYYEVTDGL
-342 DGTEKIVNSWTDD
+342 DGTEQIVNSWTDD

-362 RIVDENGQV
+362 RIVDANGQTTE
-371 IKDTSSTSVE
+371 DASTGAE
-381 TTEETGAA
+381 TEETHAA
-389 NEN
+389 D

>member
-1 MKKQVK
+1 MKKQIK

-42 LTTATTGDIEQT
+42 LTTATEGSIEQT

-89 AGAAIAKID
+89 AGAPIAKID
-98 NQKQIDAAKSQM
+98 NQKQIDAAKSQL

-154 AKAAASQVK
+154 AKAAASQVDAAK
-163 AAQAQASS
+163 AQAAS
-171 AKLNYETQVEYS
+171 AKLNYESQVEFA

-201 SMVSQSSQLCVI
+201 GMVSQSSQLCVI
-213 TGMGAKVVKFNVTE
+213 TGTGAKVVKFNVTE

-236 QAVTVEKNGTSY
+236 QTVTVEKNGSSY
-248 TGTITKLSQL
+248 SGTVTKLTKL

-263 GLFPVEAML
+263 GLFPVEATL

-288 VAAKADHALLVPV
+288 VAAKADHTLLVPV

-319 TVKRVFITTG
+319 VVKRVFITTG

-342 DGTEKIVNSWTDD
+342 DGTEQIVNSWTDD

-362 RIVDENGQV
+362 RIADADGQ
-371 IKDTSSTSVE
+371 TTGEASTE
-381 TTEETGAA
+381 AGTTETSAA
-389 NEN
+389 D

>member
-42 LTTATTGDIEQT
+42 LTTATEGSIEQT

-61 QPSDTYYI
+61 EPSDTYYI

-89 AGAAIAKID
+89 AGAPIAKID

-154 AKAAASQVK
+154 AKAAASQVDAAK
-163 AAQAQASS
+163 AQAAS
-171 AKLNYETQVEYS
+171 AKLNYETQVEFA

-201 SMVSQSSQLCVI
+201 GMVSQSSQLCVI
-213 TGMGAKVVKFNVTE
+213 TGTGAKLVKFNVTE

-236 QAVTVEKNGTSY
+236 QTVTVEKNGSSY
-248 TGTITKLSQL
+248 SGTVTKLTKL

-263 GLFPVEAML
+263 GLFPVEATL

-288 VAAKADHALLVPV
+288 VAAKADHTLLVPV

-312 VYTYENG
+312 VYIYENG

-342 DGTEKIVNSWTDD
+342 DGTEQIVNSWTDD

-362 RIVDENGQV
+362 RIADADSQTSGDAST
-371 IKDTSSTSVE
+371 DTA
-381 TTEETGAA
+381 TTETSAA
-389 NEN
+389 D

>member
-7 IAIGAVVVLGFAG
+7 IAIAAVVVLGFAG
-20 LVATRMMKPQEEIQT
+20 LVATRMMKPQEEMQT

-42 LTTATTGDIEQT
+42 LTTATEGNIEQT

-154 AKAAASQVK
+154 AKAAASQVDAAK
-163 AAQAQASS
+163 AQAAS
-171 AKLNYETQVEYS
+171 AKLNYETQVEFA

-201 SMVSQSSQLCVI
+201 GMVSQSSQLCVI
-213 TGMGAKVVKFNVTE
+213 TGTGAKVVKFNVTE

-236 QAVTVEKNGTSY
+236 QTVTVEKSGSSYSGTV
-248 TGTITKLSQL
+248 TKLSQL

-263 GLFPVEAML
+263 GLFPVEATL

-342 DGTEKIVNSWTDD
+342 DGTEQIVNSWTDD

-362 RIVDENGQV
+362 RIVDENGQT
-371 IKDTSSTSVE
+371 IEDASTTDAAATETS
-381 TTEETGAA
+381 AA
-389 NEN
+389 D